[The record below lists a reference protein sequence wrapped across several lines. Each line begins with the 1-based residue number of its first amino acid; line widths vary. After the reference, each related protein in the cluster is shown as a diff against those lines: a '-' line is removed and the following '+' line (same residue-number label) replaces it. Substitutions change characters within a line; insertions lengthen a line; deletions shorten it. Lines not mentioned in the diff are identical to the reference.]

1 MKGVT
6 PYNEFMPKID
16 LQLPTIQNWSC
27 HNCGGCCRQHL
38 IAITT
43 EEKKRIDKQGWTA
56 KDGIPEGVNLVEK
69 HSGTKTRPWRLG
81 HQKDGACVFLQ
92 DDGLCRIHAKFGEDA
107 KPLACRI
114 YPYAFHPMGSKITV
128 GLRYSCPSV
137 VANKGKAVA
146 EQLQDLKKYA
156 KGVVPDN
163 YKQTF
168 PPNVTPKDSSLEWP
182 DILRIVNALD
192 ASFEGNE
199 TPFILQLLRTITWM
213 NLLSQ
218 SHFEKIQ
225 GTRLNDLLELL
236 IAAADM
242 EMEALPDEPERVS
255 QLGRVMFRLMIS
267 VYGRKEM
274 QQELD
279 SPMKSRLLS
288 FRATTKFAW
297 GGGKTPEMYEMLPS
311 VRFSEIESFERG
323 LPDGFEELFRRY
335 LRMKIQGMHF
345 CGAAYYHYPVT
356 TGFFSLAL
364 MVPVTLW
371 LARWVSVGQG
381 HDCITQDDLELAMTI
396 ADHHHGYSPVLGLSP
411 FRKRIEYLHTLGDI
425 PRLILKYTR

>member
-1 MKGVT
+1 
-6 PYNEFMPKID
+6 MPKID

-56 KDGIPEGVNLVEK
+56 KDGIPADVNLVEK
-69 HSGTKTRPWRLG
+69 NPDSKTRPWRLG
-81 HQKDGACVFLQ
+81 HQPDGACVFLQ
-92 DDGLCRIHAKFGEDA
+92 ADGLCRIHAKFGEDA
-107 KPLACRI
+107 KPLACRL

-137 VANKGKAVA
+137 VANKGAPVSD
-146 EQLQDLKKYA
+146 QLKDLKKYA

-163 YKQTF
+163 YKQTL
-168 PPNVTPKDSSLEWP
+168 PPNVKPKETSLDWP

-192 ASFEGNE
+192 ASFEADDI
-199 TPFILQLLRTITWM
+199 PFTLQLLRAVSWVD
-213 NLLSQ
+213 LLAQ
-218 SHFEKIQ
+218 SHFDKIK
-225 GTRLNDLLELL
+225 GARLTDLLEL
-236 IAAADM
+236 IVAAA
-242 EMEALPDEPERVS
+242 EMEVDELSDEPPRVS
-255 QLGRVMFRLMIS
+255 RLGRVMFRLMIS
-267 VYGRKEM
+267 VYGRKET

-288 FRATTKFAW
+288 FRATMKFAW
-297 GGGKTPEMYEMLPS
+297 GAGTTPELYELLPR
-311 VRFSEIESFERG
+311 VRFADIEAFDRG

-345 CGAAYYHYPVT
+345 CGAAYYGYPLT
-356 TGFFSLAL
+356 TGFYSLAM

-371 LARWVSVGQG
+371 LARWIAVGQE
-381 HDCITQDDLELAMTI
+381 HDCVTQDDLELALTI
-396 ADHHHGYSPVLGLSP
+396 ADHHHGYSPVLGLGP
-411 FRKRIEYLHTLGDI
+411 FRKRIEYLHAFGDI